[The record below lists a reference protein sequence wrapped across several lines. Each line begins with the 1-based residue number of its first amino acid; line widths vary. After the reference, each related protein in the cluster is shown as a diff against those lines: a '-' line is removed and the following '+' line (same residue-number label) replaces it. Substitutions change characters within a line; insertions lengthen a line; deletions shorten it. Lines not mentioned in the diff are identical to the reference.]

1 MTSRPTTL
9 GALRASGYADR
20 SVKQEVA
27 ANAAARMAQG
37 LPVVEGLVG
46 FDETVLP
53 ALETAL
59 LAGHDFILLGER
71 GQAKSR
77 ILRALVTLLDE
88 LVPVVAGSE
97 VNDHPYRPFSSQGRA
112 ALARYGDDT
121 PIAWMPREQRFAEK
135 LATPDIAVADLIG
148 DVDPIKVAEGR
159 HLADEETIHFGLVP
173 RHNRGIVAIN
183 ELPDLAERIQ
193 VALLNVMEERDVQI
207 RGYSLRLPLDLLVVA
222 TANPEDYTNRGRII
236 TPLKDR
242 FGAEVRTHYPLRL
255 AEEVAVMRQEAR
267 LPQILPPPAAPAP
280 HSGGIL
286 PPPELAPH
294 PGGILPPPAELAPHP
309 GGILPAPAELAPH
322 PGGILPVT
330 VPDFMAEVLAAFTR
344 ALRTAAE
351 VNQRSGV
358 SVRFSTGNLET
369 LAASAARRA
378 LRNGERR
385 AVARPCDLAQVL
397 SAGMGKVE
405 FETFEEG
412 REAEILERLL
422 RRALLEVFRRRTGR
436 VDLSGLVARFDQ
448 GLSVETGDLVSGV
461 DLLAQIDEVPGLARL
476 LSALAVDEE
485 SPDLAAAALEF
496 ALEGL
501 HLSRKLDRDDLG
513 PGAFRYRQR

>member
-37 LPVVEGLVG
+37 LPVVQGLVG

-309 GGILPAPAELAPH
+309 GGILPL
-322 PGGILPVT
+322 T

>member
-1 MTSRPTTL
+1 MTGRPTTL

-27 ANAAARMAQG
+27 ANAAARMARG
-37 LPVVEGLVG
+37 LPVVGGLVG
-46 FDETVLP
+46 FDDTVLP

-97 VNDHPYRPFSSQGRA
+97 VNDHPYHPFSPQGRA
-112 ALARYGDDT
+112 AVARYGDDT
-121 PIAWMPREQRFAEK
+121 PIAWLAREQRFAEK

-193 VALLNVMEERDVQI
+193 VALLNVMEERDVQV

-267 LPQILPPPAAPAP
+267 PSSVPI
-280 HSGGIL
+280 
-286 PPPELAPH
+286 
-294 PGGILPPPAELAPHP
+294 
-309 GGILPAPAELAPH
+309 APAE
-322 PGGILPVT
+322 PGSESLPVT

-369 LAASAARRA
+369 LAAGAVRRA

-422 RRALLEVFRRRTGR
+422 RRSLLEVFRRRTGR
-436 VDLSGLVARFDQ
+436 VDLSGLLARFDE

-513 PGAFRYRQR
+513 PGAFRYRQH

>member
-37 LPVVEGLVG
+37 LPVVGGLVG

-97 VNDHPYRPFSSQGRA
+97 VNDHPYHPFSPQGRA
-112 ALARYGDDT
+112 AVARYGDDT
-121 PIAWMPREQRFAEK
+121 PIAWMSREQRFAEK

-193 VALLNVMEERDVQI
+193 VALLNVMEERDVQV
-207 RGYSLRLPLDLLVVA
+207 RGYSLRLPLDLLLVA

-255 AEEVAVMRQEAR
+255 AEEVAVMRQEAQ
-267 LPQILPPPAAPAP
+267 LPQILPPTA
-280 HSGGIL
+280 
-286 PPPELAPH
+286 ERAPH
-294 PGGILPPPAELAPHP
+294 PGGILPTAEPAPHP
-309 GGILPAPAELAPH
+309 GGILPTAEPAPH
-322 PGGILPVT
+322 PGGILPLT
-330 VPDFMAEVLAAFTR
+330 VPDFMVEVLAAFTR

-436 VDLSGLVARFDQ
+436 IDLSGLVARFDE

-461 DLLAQIDEVPGLARL
+461 DLLAQIEEVPGLARL

>member
-294 PGGILPPPAELAPHP
+294 SGGILPP
-309 GGILPAPAELAPH
+309 PAELAPH

>member
-193 VALLNVMEERDVQI
+193 VALLNVMEERDVQV

-294 PGGILPPPAELAPHP
+294 PGGILPL
-309 GGILPAPAELAPH
+309 
-322 PGGILPVT
+322 T

-412 REAEILERLL
+412 REIAVLERTL
-422 RRALLEVFRRRTGR
+422 RRSFLEVFRRRTAGL
-436 VDLSGLVARFDQ
+436 DLSGLIAKFDE
-448 GLSVETGDLVSGV
+448 GLAVETGDLVPAA
-461 DLLAQIDEVPGLARL
+461 DLLAQLDTIPGLARL
-476 LSALAVDEE
+476 LQALEVDEE
-485 SPDLAAAALEF
+485 SPVLAAAGLEF
-496 ALEGL
+496 AMEGL
-501 HLSRKLDRDDLG
+501 HLSRKIDRTEV
-513 PGAFRYRQR
+513 GAAGYRYGRR

>member
-294 PGGILPPPAELAPHP
+294 PGGILP
-309 GGILPAPAELAPH
+309 APAELAPH